1 MIKPEDSI
9 AILNST
15 GKWKTPD
22 ALDKTT
28 YSPLDGLKMTMIHKY
43 YNQDSIPDSWS
54 KNFPSKKK
62 HIDTVTA
69 KM

>member
-43 YNQDSIPDSWS
+43 YNQDSIPDS
-54 KNFPSKKK
+54 
-62 HIDTVTA
+62 
-69 KM
+69 